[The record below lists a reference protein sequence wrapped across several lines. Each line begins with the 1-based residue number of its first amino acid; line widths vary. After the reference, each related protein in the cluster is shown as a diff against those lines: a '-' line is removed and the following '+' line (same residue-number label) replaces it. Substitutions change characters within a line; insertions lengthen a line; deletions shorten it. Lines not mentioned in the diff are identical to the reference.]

1 MRIDRDGLDRGS
13 FLDRSGG
20 SDNPIL
26 ISHLY
31 ARLRLDQN
39 CAGYTDTNSDVYVR
53 SVQGML
59 LHGYMDTGTDEYARL
74 RLDQVLGGY
83 ADTLT
88 DQAVRLRIAH
98 NLKYGGDARTAWGRI
113 QIDRAGLDRRFTRWT
128 GRGTK
133 SDIVPTLYPFPRNVA
148 AYVVSEANLYAWMRL
163 DATLRSYA
171 DTLTDQAAR
180 LRIDAILSAYPDTN
194 SDLYALVRFVTT
206 WTLTY
211 AGTLA
216 IGDTICID
224 GEDFTVKND
233 GANDIANFSGEFPSI
248 FPGTNWV
255 VYTDSGGSR
264 TIQLVVSKKDRMV

>member
-1 MRIDRDGLDRGS
+1 
-13 FLDRSGG
+13 
-20 SDNPIL
+20 
-26 ISHLY
+26 
-31 ARLRLDQN
+31 
-39 CAGYTDTNSDVYVR
+39 
-53 SVQGML
+53 
-59 LHGYMDTGTDEYARL
+59 
-74 RLDQVLGGY
+74 
-83 ADTLT
+83 
-88 DQAVRLRIAH
+88 
-98 NLKYGGDARTAWGRI
+98 
-113 QIDRAGLDRRFTRWT
+113 
-128 GRGTK
+128 
-133 SDIVPTLYPFPRNVA
+133 
-148 AYVVSEANLYAWMRL
+148 MRL